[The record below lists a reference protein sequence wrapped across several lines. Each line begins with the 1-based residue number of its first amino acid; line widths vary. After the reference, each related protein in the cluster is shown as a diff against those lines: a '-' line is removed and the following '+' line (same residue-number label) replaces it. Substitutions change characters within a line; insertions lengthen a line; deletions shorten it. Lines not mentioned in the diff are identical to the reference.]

1 MSDSTAPDQC
11 HCVNLSLA
19 TREPSTEDMQ
29 RPRRNQLY
37 EDLGSSAFDT
47 IGERAGYPW
56 AMPINGNGLACSKNE
71 RKTAETSR
79 KPQRQRAI

>member
-1 MSDSTAPDQC
+1 
-11 HCVNLSLA
+11 
-19 TREPSTEDMQ
+19 MQ

-56 AMPINGNGLACSKNE
+56 AMPINGNGLAAPRMSGKPL
-71 RKTAETSR
+71 RPRVSR
-79 KPQRQRAI
+79 KDKGQFS